1 MDVLKL
7 SDMQITALM
16 DKCAGEF
23 SESYQAFNALKL
35 RFNDR
40 KDLIA
45 KIDKAETE
53 LTDNT
58 IAGLRRTYLALYYTD
73 QMKVQVVGTNPYTRE
88 TWEDWTNMFESD
100 YNNCNMDVRDYIVQ
114 TNRFDYWVGIRFV
127 HWWNEKT
134 NTPIY
139 TVESPISRRPDP
151 SWRLTPENFSY
162 MAFERT
168 ANLQRVKEVLRGYVA
183 QDVLDTLSPSI
194 SPTEQQKEQ
203 AEKNHR
209 LIQNAGGTKYDI
221 TLIYHLTMR
230 DIDGSGEEVPI
241 QVCLTND
248 KTFLYAKKI
257 GALIDAMKST
267 NPQFQSLRRPVA
279 LNYFEPE
286 EGNPFGISLFDYA
299 EDPQKFKTLFFNLMK
314 IKAVKQAMWGTMV
327 IDKLAYKA
335 NKAILESKKV
345 WMKILPVDSDPSR
358 WVQGMASFLPEDQLS
373 QDVYNFPQII
383 DAKLQDNLWLSD
395 QVRWLDDGKVKTKA
409 EVINT
414 QQNANINLLL
424 WNKINAWGERN
435 FRSLFYVFYKH
446 YRDSTSKKLVTIN
459 KGIMNTSI
467 YYTRKDMIDY
477 VDPMI
482 NVMNKS
488 SIDQINTK
496 ALESLQLT
504 FMQDVQDPAMPEISK
519 RYLKR
524 KMKRLI
530 GWLSRH
536 ELDIIYPPSVE
547 EMQAKQDILLLNR
560 NIPVK
565 IRSMDENHID
575 YIIIYQMALPT
586 PATVSA
592 IEMRKKA
599 YIASWQAQQA
609 MLLQQQAMQWGNGGL
624 VNAAQ
629 NQMLSQ
635 SQNQVP
641 SNQW

>member
-1 MDVLKL
+1 MDVLDL
-7 SDMQITALM
+7 SQQKQTDLLAQC
-16 DKCAGEF
+16 CAEF
-23 SESYQAFNALKL
+23 SESYLAFNALKI

-58 IAGLRRTYLALYYTD
+58 IAGIRRTYLALYYTD
-73 QMKVQVVGTNPYTRE
+73 QMKVQVVWTNPYTRE
-88 TWEDWTNMFESD
+88 TGEDRTNMFESD

-114 TNRFDYWVGIRFV
+114 TNRFDYWVWIRFI

-134 NTPIY
+134 NTPVY
-139 TVESPISRRPDP
+139 SVESPISRWPDP
-151 SWRLTPENFSY
+151 SWWLTPENFSY

-168 ANLQRVKEVLRGYVA
+168 SNLNYVKEVMAEYVEKS
-183 QDVLDTLSPSI
+183 VLDSLSPNI
-194 SPTEQQKEQ
+194 SPTEQQKQQ

-209 LIQNAGGTKYDI
+209 LIQNAAWNKYDI
-221 TLIYHLTMR
+221 TLIYHLTMF
-230 DIDGSGEEVPI
+230 DVEWNWELVPV
-241 QVCLTND
+241 QVCLSND
-248 KTFLYAKKI
+248 RTFLYAKKI

-267 NPQFQSLRRPVA
+267 NPQFQSLKRPIA

-299 EDPQKFKTLFFNLMK
+299 EDTQKFKTMMLNLMK
-314 IKAVKQAMWGTMV
+314 IKAVKQAMWGTMI

-335 NKAILESKKV
+335 NKSILESKKV
-345 WMKILPVDSDPSR
+345 WLKILPVDSDPGR
-358 WVQGMASFLPEDQLS
+358 GVVWMASFLPEDQLS

-395 QVRWLDDGKVKTKA
+395 QVRGLDDGKVKTKA
-409 EVINT
+409 EVVNT
-414 QQNANINLLL
+414 QQNANVNLLL
-424 WNKINAWGERN
+424 WNKINARWERN
-435 FRSLFYVFYKH
+435 FWSLFYIFYKH
-446 YRDSTSKKLVTIN
+446 YRDKSSKKLVTIN
-459 KGIMNTSI
+459 KWIMNTSI

-488 SIDQINTK
+488 SIDQVNAK

-504 FMQDVQDPAMPEISK
+504 FMQDVQDPAMPQISK
-519 RYLKR
+519 RYLQR

-530 GWLSRH
+530 GGLSRH

-586 PATVSA
+586 PAATAA

-599 YIASWQAQQA
+599 YVQSWQAQQA
-609 MLLQQQAMQWGNGGL
+609 MLAQQAAMQGGNGWL

>member
-1 MDVLKL
+1 MDLLQLWEKEQDEL
-7 SDMQITALM
+7 LAQC
-16 DKCAGEF
+16 CAEF
-23 SESYQAFNALKL
+23 SQSYQAFNTLKI

-58 IAGLRRTYLALYYTD
+58 IAWIRRTLLALYYTD
-73 QMKVQVVGTNPYTRE
+73 QMKVQVVWTNPYTRE
-88 TWEDWTNMFESD
+88 TWEDRTNMFESD
-100 YNNCNMDVRDYIVQ
+100 YVNCNMDVLDYIVQ
-114 TNRFDYWVGIRFV
+114 TNRFDYWVGIRFI

-134 NTPIY
+134 STPIY
-139 TVESPISRRPDP
+139 SVESPISRRPDP
-151 SWRLTPENFSY
+151 SWWLSPESFAY
-162 MAFERT
+162 MTFERT
-168 ANLQRVKEVLRGYVA
+168 ANLKYVKSVLSEYVD
-183 QDVLDTLSPSI
+183 QSVLNQLQWNI
-194 SPTEQQKEQ
+194 SPTEQQKKE
-203 AEKNHR
+203 AEKTHR
-209 LIQNAGGTKYDI
+209 LIQNAWWTKDDVTI
-221 TLIYHLTMR
+221 LYHLTIWK
-230 DIDGSGEEVPI
+230 DKTV
-241 QVCLTND
+241 QVCYSND
-248 KTFLYAKKI
+248 RLFLYAKEVW
-257 GALIDAMKST
+257 ALTEAMNST
-267 NPQFQSLRRPVA
+267 NPQLQSLKFPVA

-299 EDPQKFKTLFFNLMK
+299 EDSQKFKTLMFNLMK
-314 IKAVKQAMWGTMV
+314 IKAVKQAMGWTMV

-345 WMKILPVDSDPSR
+345 WLKILPVDSDPGR
-358 WVQGMASFLPEDQLS
+358 GVMGMASFLPEDQLS

-383 DAKLQDNLWLSD
+383 DQKLQDNLGISD

-409 EVINT
+409 EVINS

-424 WNKINAWGERN
+424 WNKINARGERT

-446 YRDSTSKKLVTIN
+446 YRDKTSKKLITIN
-459 KGIMNTSI
+459 KWIMNTSI

-482 NVMNKS
+482 NVQNKS
-488 SIDQINTK
+488 TVDQVNAK
-496 ALESLQLT
+496 ALENLQLT
-504 FMQDVQDPAMPEISK
+504 FMQDVQDASMPEISK

-575 YIIIYQMALPT
+575 YIIMYQMALRT
-586 PATVSA
+586 PATNSA

-599 YIASWQAQQA
+599 YIQSWQAMMAQQMAQQA
-609 MLLQQQAMQWGNGGL
+609 MMWGNGWL
-624 VNAAQ
+624 INSAQ

-635 SQNQVP
+635 SQNQIP
-641 SNQW
+641 TNQW